1 MKIKNFEILL
11 LILLLPLL
19 ALGFSGA
26 IHLLSVANDLAVYG
40 GYLLLTICFVIAV
53 LLVYRYSR
61 KAVQFVKE
69 RHKLFLLLCM
79 TGLICLSTTG
89 CYKIVQPGHAGLLIK
104 QTGTD
109 RGVQDY
115 PIQTGRVFYNPFNEY
130 VMEWPTN
137 VQRVIW
143 SSTTIEGKDVND
155 EISFQSKEGL
165 HFTSDV
171 NAAYQ
176 MQREK
181 VPHFYVQFRT
191 ADLDQFTHGFFRD
204 SVRNAFNASTGY
216 TAEEING
223 AKQSDLINKV
233 QEVVKE
239 KMAVYGVD
247 VIQIGFAAP
256 PRPPA
261 QVKQSIE
268 NKIAAIQ
275 KSEQTEFEK
284 RSAIAEGAKIT
295 ALADAYATANRAT
308 NASLTPQL
316 IEWEKIK
323 KWDGHNSQVVTSGG
337 AGTLVNVK

>member
-1 MKIKNFEILL
+1 M
-11 LILLLPLL
+11 
-19 ALGFSGA
+19 
-26 IHLLSVANDLAVYG
+26 SVPNDLAVYG
-40 GYLLLTICFVIAV
+40 GYLLLAGCLT
-53 LLVYRYSR
+53 LLV
-61 KAVQFVKE
+61 A
-69 RHKLFLLLCM
+69 LLLRYGRKVAQLVGKNPR
-79 TGLICLSTTG
+79 TPPLAILLICAFCLTTTG
-89 CYKIVQPGHAGLLIK
+89 CYKIVQPGHVGLLIK

-115 PIQTGRVFYNPFNEY
+115 PIQTGRVFYNPWNED

-137 VQRVIW
+137 VQRIIW
-143 SSTTIEGKDVND
+143 SANTGEGHAENE

-165 HFTSDV
+165 HFTADV

-176 MQREK
+176 MAREK

-191 ADLDQFTHGFFRD
+191 ADLDQFSHGFFRD
-204 SVRNAFNASTGY
+204 AVRNAFNHSTNY

-223 AKQSDLINKV
+223 ARQSELINAV
-233 QEVVKE
+233 QDAVKKRME
-239 KMAVYGVD
+239 VYGVE

-261 QVKQSIE
+261 QVKLSIE
-268 NKIAAIQ
+268 SKIAAIQ
-275 KSEQTEFEK
+275 KSEQIEFEK
-284 RSAIAEGAKIT
+284 RAAIAEGEKIK
-295 ALADAYATANRAT
+295 ALADAYADANRAT